1 MLKSDYDQWALVYDA
16 LNADY
21 RKDIDFYREEAKRAQ
36 GKILEVACGTG
47 RIYIELLQN
56 GLDAYGM
63 DLSEKM
69 LTVLKQ
75 KLIRLKL
82 PQKVFRANMRDF
94 SLKERFDLIIIPF
107 RSFLHNLTSTEQIQA
122 LKNLKAH
129 LQPQGRLI
137 LNFFP
142 PNPEFLVQKKDTYS
156 EKIKIRR
163 DTYKMEIQTYFLD
176 QLDHIVESITR
187 VYKKETLLWQGAIR
201 YALIFKKEFELLL
214 RLAGFSRWAIYG
226 GFEYQPFVNNKQE
239 MVWVIQKGSNES

>member
-1 MLKSDYDQWALVYDA
+1 MLKSDYDQWALVYD
-16 LNADY
+16 LINADY

-56 GLDAYGM
+56 GLDAYGV

-69 LTVLKQ
+69 LKVLRQ
-75 KLIRLKL
+75 KLIRLEL

-94 SLKERFDLIIIPF
+94 SLKETFDLIIIPF
-107 RSFLHNLTSTEQIQA
+107 RSFLHNLTSTEQLQA

-129 LQPQGRLI
+129 LQTEGRLI

-142 PNPEFLVQKKDTYS
+142 PNPEFLVQKKDAYS

-163 DTYKMEIQTYFLD
+163 EIYKLEIQTYFLD
-176 QLDHIVESITR
+176 QLDQVVESITR
-187 VYKKETLLWQGAIR
+187 IYKKETLLWEGVIR

-214 RLAGFSRWAIYG
+214 RLAGFSRWEIYG
-226 GFEYQPFVNNKQE
+226 GFEYEPFVNQKQE
-239 MVWVIQKGSNES
+239 MVWVIQKGANES